1 MRNLSSV
8 PESCLTLRPHE
19 PQRARPPCPS
29 PTPGVHPN
37 PHPLCWWCH
46 QTILSSVIPFSSCP
60 QSFPASGSFQMS
72 SLFTSGDQSIGVSA
86 STSVPPMNTQDWSP
100 LGWTS
105 WISLLRKPRI
115 INLNSALSFLGN
127 LYQIM
132 FSRQHLTFIL
142 DAFPCCVCVSRSF
155 CPTLWDP
162 MGCISPGS
170 SVREIFYARIL
181 EWVAMPVSRGFSQPR
196 DRAQFSH
203 IEGRFFT
210 VLYMRQYKN
219 RKWVYLAKYCSYI
232 L

>member
-1 MRNLSSV
+1 MFNITIHSV
-8 PESCLTLRPHE
+8 QFSCSVMSDCLWPHE
-19 PQRARPPCPS
+19 SQHARPPCPS
-29 PTPGVHPN
+29 PTLGVYSDSCPLSQWRHPA
-37 PHPLCWWCH
+37 
-46 QTILSSVIPFSSCP
+46 ISSSIIPFSSCP
-60 QSFPASGSFQMS
+60 KSLPASRSFPMSQFFASDG
-72 SLFTSGDQSIGVSA
+72 QSIGVSA
-86 STSVPPMNTQDWSP
+86 SISVLPLNIQDWSP

-181 EWVAMPVSRGFSQPR
+181 E
-196 DRAQFSH
+196 
-203 IEGRFFT
+203 
-210 VLYMRQYKN
+210 
-219 RKWVYLAKYCSYI
+219 
-232 L
+232 